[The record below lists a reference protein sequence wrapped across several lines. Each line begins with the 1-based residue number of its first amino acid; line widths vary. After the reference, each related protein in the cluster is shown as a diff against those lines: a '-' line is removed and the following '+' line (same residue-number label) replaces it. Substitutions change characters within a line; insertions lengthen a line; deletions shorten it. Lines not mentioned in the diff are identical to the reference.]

1 MRHWSMSAILVEP
14 ELRKIETRKIEQ
26 LVWKFILVILIAEDL
41 EIYIFLTKP
50 QKILTMQCP
59 YKSCLN

>member
-14 ELRKIETRKIEQ
+14 ELRKIEIRKIEQ

-41 EIYIFLTKP
+41 EI
-50 QKILTMQCP
+50 
-59 YKSCLN
+59 

>member
-1 MRHWSMSAILVEP
+1 MSAILDEP
-14 ELRKIETRKIEQ
+14 ELRKIEIRKIKQ

-50 QKILTMQCP
+50 QKILTMQ
-59 YKSCLN
+59 